1 MAKVIVVGAGMAGCA
16 AALSAAQAGAQV
28 TLLER
33 TDLLLGGGI
42 RAGRMDYEGKFTVAQ
57 EAKALGCG
65 QFFETLESIILH
77 RANIVGEKHGYV
89 YNTAIA
95 EPTVKSLVQGAGVDI
110 RLKSRAVDV
119 RKKNGRIL
127 SVELDGGSVV
137 EGDAFVD
144 ASGSSGGVDV
154 CTKYGGG
161 CAMCVFFRCPTFG
174 DRVSIATKAGAPELM
189 RRRPDGTPGALTL
202 LGTQFILKE
211 SLAPQLRAELE
222 EKGVV
227 RIPLPPEL
235 IDYSILEK
243 MGPVRTREQVEGIN
257 LVNIGSVAK
266 CVPPVLDSAEAV
278 HAMPGLEKA
287 RFEGAGKYGKV
298 KYITMT
304 PRDNSL
310 RVDGFANL
318 FVAGE
323 KAGPSSGLAEAMVLG
338 HLAGHNAVRT
348 LAGKKPLILPRTLG
362 IGDFVAYLDERM
374 RNDPVI
380 YRSYSMGS
388 GVYFQRMKELGLYTT
403 DLDETRGRVERA
415 GLIGIMAQRVI

>member
-1 MAKVIVVGAGMAGCA
+1 MAKVIVVGGGMAGCA
-16 AALSAAQAGAQV
+16 AALSAAQAGAQ
-28 TLLER
+28 TILLER
-33 TDLLLGGGI
+33 TDMLLGGGI
-42 RAGRMDYEGKFTVAQ
+42 RAGRMDFEGKLTAAQ

-65 QFFETLESIILH
+65 QFFEALESIILH
-77 RANIVGEKHGYV
+77 RTNIIGEKHGYV
-89 YNTAIA
+89 YDTTIA
-95 EPTVKSLVQGAGVDI
+95 EPTVKDLVQRTGVEV
-110 RLKSRAVDV
+110 RLVSRAVDV
-119 RKKNGRIL
+119 RKKDGHIQ
-127 SVELDGGSVV
+127 SVELEDGSLV
-137 EGDAFVD
+137 EGGAFID
-144 ASGSSGGVDV
+144 ASGSAGGVDI
-154 CTKYGGG
+154 CTRYGDG

-189 RRRPDGTPGALTL
+189 RRRPDGTPGTVTFA
-202 LGTQFILKE
+202 GTQFILKE
-211 SLAPQLRAELE
+211 TLAPKLRAELE

-235 IDYSILEK
+235 IDYDLLEK
-243 MGPVRTREQVEGIN
+243 MGPVRTREQVEGLN

-266 CVPPVLDSAEAV
+266 CVPPVLSSPE
-278 HAMPGLEKA
+278 MMRSFPGLEKA
-287 RFEGAGKYGKV
+287 QFEGAGKYGMV

-388 GVYFQRMKELGLYTT
+388 GVYFERMRELGLYTT
-403 DLDETRGRVERA
+403 NMDETRGRVERA
-415 GLIGIMAQRVI
+415 GLIGIMAQKVI

>member
-1 MAKVIVVGAGMAGCA
+1 MAKVIVVGAGMAGCG
-16 AALSAAQAGAQV
+16 AALSAAQAGAQAI
-28 TLLER
+28 LLER
-33 TDLLLGGGI
+33 TDMLLGSGI
-42 RAGRMDYEGKFTVAQ
+42 RAGRMDFEGKLTAAQ

-65 QFFETLESIILH
+65 QFFEALESIILH
-77 RANIVGEKHGYV
+77 RTNIIGEQHGYV
-89 YNTAIA
+89 YNTATA
-95 EPTVKSLVQGAGVDI
+95 EPTIKDMVQRAGVDV
-110 RLKSRAVDV
+110 RLESRAVDV
-119 RKKNGRIL
+119 RKKAGRIL
-127 SVELDGGSVV
+127 SVKLEDGSLV
-137 EGDAFVD
+137 EGDAFID
-144 ASGSSGGVDV
+144 ASGSAGGIDV

-161 CAMCVFFRCPTFG
+161 CAMCVVFRCPTFG

-189 RRRPDGTPGALTL
+189 RYRPDGTPGAITYT
-202 LGTQFILKE
+202 GAILKE
-211 SLAPQLRAELE
+211 TLAPKLRAELE

-235 IDYSILEK
+235 IDYSLLEK
-243 MGPVRTREQVEGIN
+243 MGPVRTKEQIEGLN
-257 LVNIGSVAK
+257 LVNIGTVAK
-266 CVPPVLDSAEAV
+266 SVPPVLPSLADLRKL
-278 HAMPGLEKA
+278 PGLENA
-287 RFEGAGKYGKV
+287 QLEGGGGGRFRKV
-298 KYITMT
+298 KYISMT

-310 RVDGFANL
+310 LVDGFANL

-388 GVYFQRMKELGLYTT
+388 GVY
-403 DLDETRGRVERA
+403 
-415 GLIGIMAQRVI
+415 